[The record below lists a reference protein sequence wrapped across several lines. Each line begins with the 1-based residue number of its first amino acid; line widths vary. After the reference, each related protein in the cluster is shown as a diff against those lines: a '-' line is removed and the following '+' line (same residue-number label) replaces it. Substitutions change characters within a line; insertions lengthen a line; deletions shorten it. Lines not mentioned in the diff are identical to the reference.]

1 MFGSGLIT
9 LTIYN
14 EEINGIKQIAKSLE
28 ASSLLM
34 EGVSEI
40 IKDKTKKLKG
50 GFLTILLGTLGASL
64 LANVLIGGG
73 TIRARPDF

>member
-1 MFGSGLIT
+1 
-9 LTIYN
+9 
-14 EEINGIKQIAKSLE
+14 
-28 ASSLLM
+28 M

-50 GFLTILLGTLGASL
+50 GLLTILLGTLGASL

>member
-1 MFGSGLIT
+1 MFGSGIIT

-50 GFLTILLGTLGASL
+50 GFLTILLGTLGAGL
-64 LANVLIGGG
+64 LAKLLTGEG
-73 TIRARPDF
+73 TIRAGQDI